1 MAELETRLPLLVKGF
16 NIDPAN
22 AFAAAQ
28 DVRGK
33 MLANEATAIDNSTLG
48 RRNELALSRAEMG
61 NELASMELGDARA
74 RLGAM
79 QEFRD
84 ARRAG
89 DPNATDELAAY
100 PDIQLQM
107 EQTLDGLEER
117 DRIDAVQRGRRVAD
131 AARMV
136 SSIPEGPARVDA
148 WNAALDDLLES
159 GDISPEVA
167 ESYRDTPSPLILSE
181 ALRMGETLEQYIQR
195 QDAAAARALEQSQ
208 ERPTRYEQLTF
219 SQKLEIDKQA
229 TDKVRAITGNAIVPP
244 DAEKAQELFEQAR
257 NEVLAA
263 AGIEPPSTSVKPGG
277 KKGKKKKG
285 NDDATSALP
294 PPPVQEPASTGQ
306 VDWTTL
312 TPEAQEEAT
321 RMLTEAPDR
330 AAAIAEF
337 NATFGEG
344 AAEAVIGSR

>member
-33 MLANEATAIDNSTLG
+33 MLSNEAAAIDNSTLG
-48 RRNELALSRAEMG
+48 RRNELAISRAEMG
-61 NELASMELGDARA
+61 NELASMELGEARGK
-74 RLGAM
+74 LGAM
-79 QEFRD
+79 QDFRD
-84 ARRAG
+84 ARKAG
-89 DPNATDELAAY
+89 DPNATDKLAAY

-107 EQTLDGLEER
+107 EQTLDGLEEGE
-117 DRIDAVQRGRRVAD
+117 RIDAVQRGRRVAD

-208 ERPTRYEQLTF
+208 ERPTRYDQLTF

-229 TDKVRAITGNAIVPP
+229 TDKVKAAMGNSIVPP
-244 DAEKAQELFEQAR
+244 KPEEVQQMFEQAR

-277 KKGKKKKG
+277 KKGKKKG

-344 AAEAVIGSR
+344 AAEAVLGSR